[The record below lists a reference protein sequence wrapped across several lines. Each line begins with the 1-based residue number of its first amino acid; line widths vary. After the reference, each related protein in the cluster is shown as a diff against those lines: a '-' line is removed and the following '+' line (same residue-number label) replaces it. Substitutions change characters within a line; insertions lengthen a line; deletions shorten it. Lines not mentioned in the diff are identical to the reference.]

1 VVFDHYPTMLGNEV
15 GRKLGGDQAPS
26 LLLACRP
33 IIPVVPCLNHA
44 SIAVASTRF
53 STVSTGCDT
62 KYRYCGEFDRQGQ
75 VSLIARS
82 APAIMCLSWK

>member
-1 VVFDHYPTMLGNEV
+1 GASSGARRHLSSTTL
-15 GRKLGGDQAPS
+15 
-26 LLLACRP
+26 
-33 IIPVVPCLNHA
+33 IPRDP
-44 SIAVASTRF
+44 F